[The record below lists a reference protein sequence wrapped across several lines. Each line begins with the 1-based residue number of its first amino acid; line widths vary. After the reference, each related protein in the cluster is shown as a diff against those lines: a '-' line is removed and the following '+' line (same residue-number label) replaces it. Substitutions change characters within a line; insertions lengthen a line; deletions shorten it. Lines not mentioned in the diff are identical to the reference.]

1 MTNPITQA
9 GLGVLT
15 DMLGWPEAA
24 TLADFR
30 HELEGSRRRTNRRD
44 VLEAAIRMVERF
56 TAWAEQHGYR
66 PADPSRGFTIAEMR
80 AISAP
85 DGAAIEAAMSERGG
99 VMWLN

>member
-30 HELEGSRRRTNRRD
+30 HELEGNRCRTNRRD
-44 VLEAAIRMVERF
+44 VL
-56 TAWAEQHGYR
+56 
-66 PADPSRGFTIAEMR
+66 
-80 AISAP
+80 
-85 DGAAIEAAMSERGG
+85 GAAT
-99 VMWLN
+99 